1 MSASKHKKNVHKKK
15 SWKSTKKGSTKKNA
29 EKIQASWR
37 GYKSRHQYNE
47 QRKAVVW
54 L

>member
-1 MSASKHKKNVHKKK
+1 MSASKHKKRVHKKK
-15 SWKSTKKGSTKKNA
+15 SGKSTKKGVTKEDA
-29 EKIQASWR
+29 EKIQANWR

>member
-1 MSASKHKKNVHKKK
+1 MSASKRKKSVHKKK
-15 SWKSTKKGSTKKNA
+15 GGKSAKKGVSKEHA
-29 EKIQASWR
+29 EKIQANWR